1 VGYGERREKMI
12 NKILIVD
19 DSPVSRAIIKKC
31 LPTGRNFDLFEAGDG
46 KEGLEKFK
54 EIQPDVTLLDL
65 TMPVMDGF
73 EALEEI
79 KKVDSNALVIV
90 LTADIQQKTVDKVMA
105 LGAVTVAPKPPSAE
119 KIEQALTKAESLLS
133 K

>member
-1 VGYGERREKMI
+1 MIEKV
-12 NKILIVD
+12 LIID
-19 DSPVSRAIIKKC
+19 DSPVARVIVKKC
-31 LPTGRNFDLFEAGDG
+31 LPEGHDYTLYEASDG

-54 EIQPDVTLLDL
+54 EIGPEVTLLDL

-79 KKVDSNALVIV
+79 KKVDGNAVVIV
-90 LTADIQQKTVDKVMA
+90 LTSDIQQKTIEKVMA
-105 LGAVTVAPKPPSAE
+105 LGACMVAPKPPTPE
-119 KIEQALTKAESLLS
+119 IIEEALIKAERLLE